1 MELGGKLE
9 IDDNDRKDVY
19 DYVERHGAA
28 TEREIRRALGMD
40 RRSLGHHLTILRRDG
55 YLKKEGNTLEI
66 AYDESTA
73 EEHER
78 DGVSFTIR
86 RADQTDLSGLVGV
99 IRQVAEEGIYIEA
112 ENVADVIDY
121 EEVVL
126 RHNELGSRMFF
137 VATVNDEVI
146 GWVHLTLP
154 EAEKLSHTAE
164 LTVGVLSE
172 YRGHGIGGSLLERGL
187 DWAASNGYEKVY
199 NSIPSLN
206 ENACD
211 FLEHYGWKVEAIRE
225 DHYKIDDE
233 YVDEVMMA
241 VGI

>member
-1 MELGGKLE
+1 MEIAGKLD
-9 IDDNDRKDVY
+9 IDNSDRQDVY
-19 DYVERHGAA
+19 DYVERSGAVS
-28 TEREIRRALGMD
+28 EREIRRALGMD
-40 RRSLGHHLTILRRDG
+40 RATLGYHLTILRRDG
-55 YLKKEGNTLEI
+55 YLKKEDDKLTV
-66 AYDESTA
+66 AY
-73 EEHER
+73 EEANVEAHER
-78 DGVSFTIR
+78 DGLNFTIR

-137 VATVNDEVI
+137 VATVNEEVI
-146 GWVHLTLP
+146 GWVHLALP
-154 EAEKLSHTAE
+154 ETEKLSHTAE

-187 DWAASNGYEKVY
+187 EWAAESSYEKVY
-199 NSIPSLN
+199 NSIPAVN

-211 FLEHYGWKVEAIRE
+211 FLKHHGWEVEAVRA
-225 DHYKIDDE
+225 DHYRIDNE
-233 YVDEVMMA
+233 YVDEMMMA
-241 VGI
+241 VEL